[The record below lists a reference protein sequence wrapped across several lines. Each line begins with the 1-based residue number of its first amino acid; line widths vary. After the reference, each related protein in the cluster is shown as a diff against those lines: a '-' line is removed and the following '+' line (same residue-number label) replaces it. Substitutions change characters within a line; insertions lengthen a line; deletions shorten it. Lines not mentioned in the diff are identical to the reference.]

1 MPPSLSRRALL
12 ARAAALGAAAAA
24 GLPAV
29 RRLAA
34 AEPAGDGPFRLG
46 LNTGTVRTLKLPL
59 PDLVALAARA
69 GYRAV
74 EPWMDE
80 IKRVAEAGDGA
91 VKDLAGRIRDLGLA
105 VDSAIGFAPWI
116 VDDDAQRAK
125 GLEQM
130 KQDMDLVLKIGGTGI
145 AAAPA
150 GGRAPIPVPKMGE
163 RYRALLDMAR
173 TTGCRAHL
181 EFWGPSKTLGRLE
194 QALEVLA
201 AADHPHATI
210 LPDVYH
216 MYKGGS
222 DFATVKKLTPKT
234 LFVFHLN
241 DYPAEPPRETINDGH
256 RVYPGDGIAP
266 LKEVLRDLRDL
277 GFRGSLSLELFNKE
291 YLQAGAETVLR
302 TGLEKM
308 RAAVRK
314 ALA

>member
-1 MPPSLSRRALL
+1 MHPSLSRRALL
-12 ARAAALGAAAAA
+12 ARAAAFGAAAAA
-24 GLPAV
+24 GLPAA

-59 PDLVALAARA
+59 PDLVALAAGA

-91 VKDLAGRIRDLGLA
+91 MKDLARRIRDLGLT
-105 VDSAIGFAPWI
+105 VNSAIGFAPWI
-116 VDDDAQRAK
+116 VDDDARRAK

-130 KQDMDLVLKIGGTGI
+130 KRDMDLVLKIGGTGI
-145 AAAPA
+145 AAPPA
-150 GGRAPIPVPKMGE
+150 GGRGPIPVPKMGE
-163 RYRALLDMAR
+163 RYRALLDVAR
-173 TTGCRAHL
+173 TMGCRAHL

-194 QALEVLA
+194 PALEVLA

-222 DFATVKKLTPKT
+222 DFATVRKLTPKI
-234 LFVFHLN
+234 LLAFHLN
-241 DYPAEPPRETINDGH
+241 DYPADPPRETINDGH

-266 LKEVLRDLRDL
+266 MSQVLRDLRDI
-277 GFRGSLSLELFNKE
+277 GFRGTLSLELFNKG
-291 YLQAGAETVLR
+291 YQKAGAEVVMK
-302 TGLEKM
+302 TGVEKM
-308 RAAVRK
+308 RAAVQK
-314 ALA
+314 ALG